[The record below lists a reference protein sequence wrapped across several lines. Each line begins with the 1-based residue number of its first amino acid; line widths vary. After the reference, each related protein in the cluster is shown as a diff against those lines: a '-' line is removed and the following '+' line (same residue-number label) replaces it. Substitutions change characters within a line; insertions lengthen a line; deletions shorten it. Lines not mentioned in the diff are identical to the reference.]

1 MRKPRPARSS
11 ATQYAHETRCGPGTF
26 QVTSAPENLVLGSAT
41 VVSTRS
47 LPARSE
53 MNLISSFD
61 DSLRAIGRRLRGVPR
76 QSIQIALP
84 RLQLGPC
91 SVAPD
96 LLNARSV
103 VYSVSVEPISSFDRA
118 LIDHFG
124 CVVHGV
130 HPTGMRS
137 KHDDAPP
144 ARVPDES
151 PLARLRKRMGG
162 LGHQHID
169 LLRLNLAGGEYATI
183 SALCES
189 ELRPCQ
195 LLIDFHHHLPSLTLE
210 HTEQALHRL
219 NEFGYRIFDCQSSGR
234 AYSLALV

>member
-1 MRKPRPARSS
+1 VPAR
-11 ATQYAHETRCGPGTF
+11 R
-26 QVTSAPENLVLGSAT
+26 
-41 VVSTRS
+41 
-47 LPARSE
+47 E
-53 MNLISSFD
+53 MNLISTFD

-130 HPTGMRS
+130 HPTG
-137 KHDDAPP
+137 KLIPDLLNDDAPP
-144 ARVPDES
+144 TRVVTEG
-151 PLARLRKRMGG
+151 PLVRLRRRMGG

-183 SALCES
+183 AALCQS

-210 HTEQALHRL
+210 HTEQALHQL
-219 NEFGYRIFDCQSSGR
+219 NQFGYRIFDCQSSGR
-234 AYSLALV
+234 AFSLALV